1 MEDSSEGQQ
10 TVNLTGLSRQ
20 TLLYEVD
27 DQPTLRRASFARG
40 LTDPFVERT
49 GKRDVLPYVR
59 RHSMIIHT
67 EIRVVRTVVLGETID
82 KLDAKIG
89 TRGVGPR
96 LPLQLHPRFARVQLS
111 RETGRESS
119 RPSGA
124 SPRGGRHRRIAGRLH
139 PPTRKSG
146 LHSLV
151 YISGRKLDRAQMRLV
166 GQASYL
172 EHLGLCGEQ
181 NEDGQGRSGVVT
193 PADS

>member
-111 RETGRESS
+111 RETGRQSS

-146 LHSLV
+146 LHIGPEARPSANEIGWASLV
-151 YISGRKLDRAQMRLV
+151 SRTSRTLRRAERRRSGQV
-166 GQASYL
+166 
-172 EHLGLCGEQ
+172 
-181 NEDGQGRSGVVT
+181 GRSD
-193 PADS
+193 AR